1 MFKKVLVAED
11 LDSIS
16 IAVIQVLEDLK
27 IPTIHHVKYCDD
39 GLLRIKKALV
49 ENAPY
54 DLVISDLSFKS
65 DHRKTVLSSGEDL
78 IEAINAVQP
87 SLKKIV
93 FSIEDKSYRIKSL
106 FNDLNINAYVSK
118 GRNSINELR
127 KAIEGTFKGEEKI
140 LSSDLSFSFNDKT
153 LIEIESYDISILKLL
168 AQGYIL
174 ENIAS
179 EFKSSSITPNGTS
192 SIEKRINKLK
202 IYFIYYVG
210 MPGFVSRHIHL
221 DEWIGSNKG
230 AISNEE

>member
-27 IPTIHHVKYCDD
+27 IPTIDHVKYCDD
-39 GLLRIKKALV
+39 GLLKIKKALI
-49 ENAPY
+49 EKEPY

-65 DHRKTVLSSGEDL
+65 DHRNVQLSNGEEL
-78 IEAINAVQP
+78 IEAINKVQP
-87 SLKKIV
+87 KIKKII

-106 FNDLNINAYVSK
+106 FYDLGINAYVSK
-118 GRNSINELR
+118 GRNSIGELK
-127 KAIEGTFKGEEKI
+127 KAIEGTFRNEEKI
-140 LSSDLSFSFNDKT
+140 LSSDLSFSFNDKA

-174 ENIAS
+174 ENISS
-179 EFKSSSITPNGTS
+179 EFKASSITPNGTS

-202 IYFIYYVG
+202 IYFKANNNV
-210 MPGFVSRHIHL
+210 HL
-221 DEWIGSNKG
+221 I
-230 AISNEE
+230 AIAKDFGLV